1 MRLAAVLTLVAF
13 PIWVFI
19 LARLW
24 KARRWLPF
32 YLLGALGFVI
42 FLTLGASFTGL
53 DGLLE
58 SAEAAQVLALAKQVG
73 LTLVVLGRNGLAIRN
88 HTGWGVFDIGV
99 ECSGLLEMAAMA
111 GLILFY
117 PAVYTP
123 ARKAFIVVVGT
134 AATYLFNILRV
145 LLIVAIVN
153 SMGADWVFPAHAVFG
168 RFFFFLAT
176 IALYWWLVTRPTV
189 RHVGQELTD
198 PEDPERPNAEEPATE
213 AVFTP
218 LVLEP
223 AMETVLEPAD
233 IDPGDPG
240 AAARDE

>member
-1 MRLAAVLTLVAF
+1 MKPTTLLALVAF
-13 PIWVFI
+13 PIWVF
-19 LARLW
+19 LLTRLW

-32 YLLGALGFVI
+32 YLLGALGFVL
-42 FLTLGASFTGL
+42 FVTLGSNLTGL
-53 DGLLE
+53 SVLIQ
-58 SAEAAQVLALAKQVG
+58 SAEAAQVLVLAKQVG

-123 ARKAFIVVVGT
+123 ARKAVIVVAGT
-134 AATYLFNILRV
+134 AATWVFNILRV

-189 RHVGQELTD
+189 RHVGRELSD
-198 PEDPERPNAEEPATE
+198 PEDPGMPAAAEPSAEAAFASSVPEPA
-213 AVFTP
+213 
-218 LVLEP
+218 LEP
-223 AMETVLEPAD
+223 SGF
-233 IDPGDPG
+233 DPRGPG
-240 AAARDE
+240 AVASDE